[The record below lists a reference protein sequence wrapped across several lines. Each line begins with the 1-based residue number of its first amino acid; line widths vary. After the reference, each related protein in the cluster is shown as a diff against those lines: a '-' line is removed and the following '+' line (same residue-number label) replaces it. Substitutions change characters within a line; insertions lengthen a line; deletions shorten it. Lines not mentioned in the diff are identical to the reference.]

1 MTTMP
6 RFTHRPVDPG
16 GDLDLLHTWVTQE
29 RARFWGM
36 TDHTREEVGEV
47 YAYLDSLETHHAY
60 LVHER
65 LDARGPS
72 TGSGIDRGALG
83 VVRGARG
90 VSPVPEPVEGP
101 VPELVEGRAP
111 AGSGVGPVPEL
122 VEGHPSRDSEVL
134 GAAPVAVFQTY
145 EPEHDPVGEAYDV
158 QPGDLGVHLFVGPGK
173 PRPGFTGSLV
183 RYLLGVV
190 LEDPSVRRIVVEP
203 DVLNERSVARFRRE
217 GFEVGPV
224 VDLGHKTAQLA
235 FLSRPR

>member
-1 MTTMP
+1 MTSTP
-6 RFTHRPVDPG
+6 FFAPPFTHRPVDPV

-47 YAYLDSLETHHAY
+47 YAYLDSLGTHHAY
-60 LVHER
+60 LDHER

-72 TGSGIDRGALG
+72 TGSGIE
-83 VVRGARG
+83 RGARG
-90 VSPVPEPVEGP
+90 VNPVPEPVEG
-101 VPELVEGRAP
+101 GAWSAP
-111 AGSGVGPVPEL
+111 RQARGALGVGPVPEL
-122 VEGHPSRDSEVL
+122 VEGHPSKDSEIL
-134 GAAPVAVFQTY
+134 DAAPVAVFQTY

-158 QPGDLGVHLFVGPGK
+158 QPGDLGVHLFVGPGER
-173 PRPGFTGSLV
+173 RPGFTGNLV

-235 FLSRPR
+235 FLPRPR